1 MNDSFYESLAVWS
14 QVVASVLF
22 IVALVYLWIKFLAP
36 AVLAGQAHKNAEL
49 HDSEQRRDEARA
61 RAEQAQADIAAAD
74 SDALAI
80 KARAQSDAARL
91 HEKIIADGLA
101 EGARLI
107 QNAEGELERARFAAR
122 EQLRTELLEKAL
134 AIARESGSRL
144 DAGTNDRL
152 VGDAVQAAERAGGS
166 T

>member
-1 MNDSFYESLAVWS
+1 MSDSFYESLAVWS
-14 QVVASVLF
+14 QVVASILF
-22 IVALVYLWIKFLAP
+22 IVALVVMWIKFLAP
-36 AVLAGQAHKNAEL
+36 AVLAAQARKNAEL
-49 HDSEQRRDEARA
+49 LDSEHRRDEARA
-61 RAEQAQADIAAAD
+61 RAEQAQTDIATAD

-101 EGARLI
+101 EGTRLI
-107 QNAEGELERARFAAR
+107 VNAEGELERARFAAR

-134 AIARESGSRL
+134 AIARESASRL
-144 DAGTNDRL
+144 DAGTNQRL
-152 VGDAVQAAERAGGS
+152 VGDAVQAAERAAGN